1 MNLPP
6 PHFSSLRLPRGELI
20 SYPTGRPNIRRI
32 TRQIQDFGYGVWV
45 LHVDIAGFQRQRIPS
60 ATWFHAVIL
69 SRVILL
75 LSEPEASSSSHS
87 SSSDSAS
94 DRSRES
100 SPDSGGV
107 DSDNVDPD
115 APELGRF

>member
-20 SYPTGRPNIRRI
+20 FYPTGRPNIRRI

-45 LHVDIAGFQRQRIPS
+45 LHVDIAGFQRQQIPS

-75 LSEPEASSSSHS
+75 LSEPEGSSSSHS

-100 SPDSGGV
+100 LPDTGGV

-115 APELGRF
+115 APELGRY